1 MSTTAHHATTS
12 PPVAT
17 PKERALDDLARLAR
31 QLDVSY
37 GQVEARVA
45 ELTGQLEAASLLR
58 QQEIAEKESLVR
70 RHQSLLDLLPGGVV
84 VIDGRGIVDEANPA
98 ALDLLGADLV
108 GRLWRDVIAQRFAP
122 RGDDGHEVSLRD
134 GRRVAIATR
143 SLESEPGQL
152 VLLTDLTETRRLQEQ
167 LARHQRLSSLGR
179 MVASLAHQVRTPL
192 SAALIYASH
201 LQQGGLNPDQQSRF
215 AGRLKARLEDMER
228 QVRDMLVFARGD
240 LPLTDRLTPTAL
252 LAALRSAA
260 EPLLQGIEVRW
271 QCDVAAGELLCNPD
285 TLVGALCNLLDNAR
299 QAAGEPARLK
309 VHVYRRRGVVR
320 LCVSDNGM
328 GIAPAVLA
336 RLGEPFFTTKAS
348 GTGLGLAVAMAVAR
362 AHHGELQ
369 VRSRLGRGTCVW
381 LSLPLI
387 AVQELADDR

>member
-201 LQQGGLNPDQQSRF
+201 LQQGALNPDQQSRF

-252 LAALRSAA
+252 LAG
-260 EPLLQGIEVRW
+260 PLTL
-271 QCDVAAGELLCNPD
+271 NPKF
-285 TLVGALCNLLDNAR
+285 TNPSLS
-299 QAAGEPARLK
+299 PFLK
-309 VHVYRRRGVVR
+309 
-320 LCVSDNGM
+320 S
-328 GIAPAVLA
+328 
-336 RLGEPFFTTKAS
+336 F
-348 GTGLGLAVAMAVAR
+348 
-362 AHHGELQ
+362 
-369 VRSRLGRGTCVW
+369 
-381 LSLPLI
+381 LI
-387 AVQELADDR
+387 